1 MNNVNVRR
9 WQDWVMLVFG
19 AWLFFS
25 PWWMTGY
32 ASAGSVAAWNSYI
45 FGIATAIVA
54 IIALAAPALWEEW
67 LNLAIGIWLIISP
80 FVLAYWGPEH
90 GAGWNTLILGI
101 LIGIDALWALSVAR
115 GTSVTASG

>member
-1 MNNVNVRR
+1 MKTQR

-32 ASAGSVAAWNSYI
+32 ASTGSVAAWNSYI